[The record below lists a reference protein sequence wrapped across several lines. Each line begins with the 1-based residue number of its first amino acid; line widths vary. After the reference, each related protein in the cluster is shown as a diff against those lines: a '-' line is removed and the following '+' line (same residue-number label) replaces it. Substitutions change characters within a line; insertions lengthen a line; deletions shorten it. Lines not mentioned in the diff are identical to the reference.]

1 MILSEKQLVVACVI
15 GAAAGIFILL
25 ILSFVIQP
33 QNLPVSK
40 ATALACSR
48 SPDNAKIS
56 ISGFIDAISVRDNY
70 ALITIAGSET
80 IEAVSF
86 DTSQIKKLGLRRLQK
101 VEVSGQLRN
110 YNGKPSLV
118 ISKLRLINSSSSN
131 KGTNAPLSILG
142 TCGCGEES
150 G

>member
-1 MILSEKQLVVACVI
+1 MILSEKQLVAACVI
-15 GAAAGIFILL
+15 GAAAGIFLL
-25 ILSFVIQP
+25 IILSFIIQP

-40 ATALACSR
+40 ASALACSKIEN
-48 SPDNAKIS
+48 NAKVR
-56 ISGFIDAISVRDNY
+56 ISGFVDSVSVHDNY

-80 IEAVSF
+80 IDAVSF

-118 ISKLRLINSSSSN
+118 ISKLRLINSSY
-131 KGTNAPLSILG
+131 
-142 TCGCGEES
+142 GCGEES